1 MNETE
6 KRFLKCDLTE
16 AEILGFSAELAHKI
30 SDINEKEIDKK
41 ASAAQY
47 KSEIDILQ
55 KTAASLA
62 RKVNEKAEYRDVE
75 CHAEKDYDLD
85 TFTVT
90 RLDTG
95 EIIES
100 RPLRKDEMQIKAAL

>member
-16 AEILGFSAELAHKI
+16 AEILEFSSELAHKI

-55 KTAASLA
+55 QTASSLA

-75 CHAEKDYDLD
+75 CRATRDYDD
-85 TFTVT
+85 NMFTVT

-95 EIIES
+95 EIIEN
-100 RPLRKDEMQIKAAL
+100 RPLRDHEMQIKAAL

>member
-16 AEILGFSAELAHKI
+16 AEILEYSQELAHKI
-30 SDINEKEIDKK
+30 SDVNEKEVNKK
-41 ASAAQY
+41 ASASQY

-55 KTAASLA
+55 QTAASLA

-75 CHAEKDYDLD
+75 CWAVRDYTDND
-85 TFTVT
+85 FTVT
-90 RLDTG
+90 RIDTG
-95 EIIES
+95 EIIEQ
-100 RPLRKDEMQIKAAL
+100 RPLRKDEMQMKAL